1 MVCVVKQN
9 PVRAYNHKWMEKLFQ
24 PLMSRGYFFSTL
36 VSTEEAQKMVSD
48 PRVHHIHMTGGK
60 ATHDVIVWGP
70 GNYFHDLIFTRVL
83 QSQKK
88 TIITITI

>member
-1 MVCVVKQN
+1 MLAICDVLHLMFMENMVCVVKQN

-48 PRVHHIHMTGGK
+48 TRVHHIHMTGGK

-70 GNYFHDLIFTRVL
+70 GIST
-83 QSQKK
+83 S
-88 TIITITI
+88 IT